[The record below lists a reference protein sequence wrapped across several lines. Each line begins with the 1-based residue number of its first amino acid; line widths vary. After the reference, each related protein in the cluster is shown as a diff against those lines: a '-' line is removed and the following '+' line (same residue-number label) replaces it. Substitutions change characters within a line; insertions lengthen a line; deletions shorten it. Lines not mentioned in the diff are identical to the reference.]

1 MYTAKTA
8 ADGVLTAAKAVVT
21 GAGYLADQAGIKSA
35 QLALQAAQAAAPVTI
50 SGAQGFLDAVDKST
64 AAAVTAA
71 QRTVDVTKTG
81 TEFVAFQG
89 AQQALSAYQTA
100 NQAIYDGAVRALNN
114 LTSLAE
120 YAVFQT
126 AQAGLAAAKQAT
138 SSLDGL
144 KKALAIA
151 QQGEDFVLKIGQWVA
166 QHALSLVDIQ
176 KIELSGS
183 LRGMI
188 GQTGGVSKPFTA
200 HVEYVLAGQG
210 GKFDGQLDLR
220 KTADFITAIF
230 EKMWDEVKSVV

>member
-1 MYTAKTA
+1 MAKGT
-8 ADGVLTAAKAVVT
+8 ADGVLKAAKAVVT
-21 GAGYLADQAGIKSA
+21 GAAYLADQAGIR
-35 QLALQAAQAAAPVTI
+35 AAQAALNAAQAGAPIAI
-50 SGAQGFLDAVDKST
+50 SAAQGVLTGVDAST

-71 QRTVDVTKTG
+71 QQTLNITKTG
-81 TEFVAFQG
+81 TEYVAFQG
-89 AQQALSAYQTA
+89 AAKALDAYRIA
-100 NQAIYDGAVRALNN
+100 NQAIYDGAMRALNT

-120 YAVFQT
+120 YATFQA
-126 AQAGLAAAKQAT
+126 AQAGLATAKQAV

-144 KKALAIA
+144 KQALAFA
-151 QQGEDFVLKIGQWVA
+151 QQGEDFALKIGQWVA

-220 KTADFITAIF
+220 NTADFITAIF
-230 EKMWDEVKSVV
+230 EKLWDEVKSLV